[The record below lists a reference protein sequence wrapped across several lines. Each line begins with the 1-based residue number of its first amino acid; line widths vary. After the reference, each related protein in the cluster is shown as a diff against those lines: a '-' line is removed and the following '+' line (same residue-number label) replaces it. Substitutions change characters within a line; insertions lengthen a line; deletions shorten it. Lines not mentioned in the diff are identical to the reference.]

1 MRQDN
6 GKTEDPRRGCFSE
19 EEEEEDFIHMDF
31 EVLLQYLVED
41 LQ

>member
-6 GKTEDPRRGCFSE
+6 GKTEDPRRGCFS